1 MMRISYLLEWFCKG
15 GSFHISSCMHTLM
28 QIYQNIFMFPT
39 RTQAR
44 AVMIKNI
51 ILNRTLLMHNPNK
64 TKCFATLIVYY
75 TSNIQ
80 KQKLGGGEGRA
91 WSPLKCSPHC
101 SLCPAAYAVCLQ
113 AMQLT
118 EAWLTWPCVSPGSP
132 PESNFIASPKSD
144 KQQVRSFV
152 TSTFLL
158 LKSLW
163 AMQGLKELSN
173 TSVCRY
179 ARPLAI
185 LPAIEHSS
193 GHVTTWLLR

>member
-1 MMRISYLLEWFCKG
+1 MIHISYLLEWFCKG

-80 KQKLGGGEGRA
+80 KQKLGGGGGRGA
-91 WSPLKCSPHC
+91 REVLSSVAPLLPLPSCLCCLPTSYAAHWGLTHLAMCLPWIPARVKLHC
-101 SLCPAAYAVCLQ
+101 QSKIRQTA
-113 AMQLT
+113 
-118 EAWLTWPCVSPGSP
+118 G
-132 PESNFIASPKSD
+132 
-144 KQQVRSFV
+144 
-152 TSTFLL
+152 
-158 LKSLW
+158 
-163 AMQGLKELSN
+163 
-173 TSVCRY
+173 
-179 ARPLAI
+179 
-185 LPAIEHSS
+185 
-193 GHVTTWLLR
+193 

>member
-1 MMRISYLLEWFCKG
+1 MRISYLLEWFCKG

-80 KQKLGGGEGRA
+80 KQKLGGARGAREVLSSVAPTAPFAQLPMLFAYKLCSSLRPDSPGHV
-91 WSPLKCSPHC
+91 SPLDPRQSQT
-101 SLCPAAYAVCLQ
+101 SLPVQNQTNSRLDPLWPAHFYFWNLCGLCRVWKNFLILLYA
-113 AMQLT
+113 
-118 EAWLTWPCVSPGSP
+118 
-132 PESNFIASPKSD
+132 D
-144 KQQVRSFV
+144 
-152 TSTFLL
+152 
-158 LKSLW
+158 
-163 AMQGLKELSN
+163 MQG
-173 TSVCRY
+173 
-179 ARPLAI
+179 
-185 LPAIEHSS
+185 H
-193 GHVTTWLLR
+193 